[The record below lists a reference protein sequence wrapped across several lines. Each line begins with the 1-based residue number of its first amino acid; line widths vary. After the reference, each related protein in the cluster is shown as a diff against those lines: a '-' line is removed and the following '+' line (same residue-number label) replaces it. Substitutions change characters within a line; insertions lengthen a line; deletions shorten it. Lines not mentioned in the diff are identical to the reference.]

1 MYAGSSIAC
10 EGVFMNVLDFFF
22 LLQKEKKNKRNE
34 RSVMNLKYACLLTE
48 GFFKEMLMHRD
59 TEAYCY

>member
-22 LLQKEKKNKRNE
+22 YFKKKKRTKE
-34 RSVMNLKYACLLTE
+34 T
-48 GFFKEMLMHRD
+48 RD
-59 TEAYCY
+59 L

>member
-22 LLQKEKKNKRNE
+22 TSKRKKEQKKRE
-34 RSVMNLKYACLLTE
+34 ICDEFEIRMPT
-48 GFFKEMLMHRD
+48 D
-59 TEAYCY
+59 

>member
-22 LLQKEKKNKRNE
+22 YFKKKKRNE